1 MKINPIH
8 FKMDLIITA
17 IDNEDLK
24 SIQDSKE
31 ITSYQLSLCLVY
43 AIHRKQFDI
52 VDYIEMK
59 CSNLHNIW
67 GRCALNAARDGYID
81 VVKYAESKGAS
92 RENLIDAAAYAA
104 ENGHFNILKYIVSQR
119 HVDWQYYLKRAEDGG
134 HEEIIRWC
142 KINDT
147 VSHYVPGWERH
158 KDHKSMLTY
167 G

>member
-1 MKINPIH
+1 
-8 FKMDLIITA
+8 MDIIRTA
-17 IDNEDLK
+17 IDNGDLK

-31 ITSYQLSLCLVY
+31 LNLNQLSSFLVY

-52 VDYIEMK
+52 VDYIELK
-59 CSNLHNIW
+59 YSNFDNIW
-67 GRCALNAARDGYID
+67 GRCAFNAARDGYID

-92 RENLIDAAAYAA
+92 RENLIDGASHAA
-104 ENGHFNILKYIVSQR
+104 ENGHFDILKYIVSQR
-119 HVDWQYYLKRAEDGG
+119 YVDWKYYLKSAERGG

-147 VSHYVPGWERH
+147 VSHYIPGWERH